1 MFNNVLG
8 IYTSRYSSWNSA
20 ETAVRRVR
28 RQAPSPTPVRNG
40 TVIADKDNKVVLY
53 VQGSPNLTLNGNSI
67 QLQDPITITVD
78 DQKDIQTFSV
88 VYSKPNKVR
97 WNNKIFHF

>member
-1 MFNNVLG
+1 VFNNVLG

-20 ETAVRRVR
+20 ETAHRRVR
-28 RQAPSPTPVRNG
+28 RQAPAPITVRNG

-53 VQGSPNLTLNGNSI
+53 VQGNPNLTMSGNTMLLSE
-67 QLQDPITITVD
+67 PTTITVD

-88 VYSKPNKVR
+88 VYSKPQKVC
-97 WNNKIFHF
+97 